1 MNIFPNYFSIFVV
14 HSKKRFVIVKD
25 FLSLYQNDGI
35 IQSVSGQIHFTLSPE
50 NFHLK
55 GLCGSLDAVIL
66 SGLAQENYCYLVIC
80 SDKEEAHYLLNDLQ
94 AINGEDKILLYP
106 ASQKQ
111 PFEWEELDNANVLMR
126 AEILNI
132 LNNFSE
138 QKVFIITYPEALP
151 EKVLNKKSL
160 VKNTFS
166 LAVGQNLDLV
176 FLSEVL
182 NEWEFERTDFVYEA
196 GQYSVR
202 GGIIDIFSYA
212 AEYPYRIDLFGN
224 EIESIRTFNPETQLS
239 LKSVSSLH
247 IIPNIENKIFTE
259 SRESFFNFL
268 PKNTLIYIKDYAT
281 SNAVLDDFSEKLA
294 EYYNQ
299 KLKSGGDI
307 MIFGKPEEKWETK
320 RQIQHHYKK
329 FNLVEFGKKS
339 NVKNAVSISFFS
351 KNPGSFK
358 KDFNRLAEALLDNQT
373 HHYTN
378 FICSDSPRQ
387 LERLEVIFNEINSSI
402 KFTPIQMSLAEGF
415 IDDQLKI
422 AFYPDHQI
430 FEKFFRY
437 KEKNKFSKNKALTLK
452 ELRSL
457 QVGDFVTHVDHGI
470 GRFAGLTKVQTAHGE
485 DQEVL
490 RLVYRDNDLLS
501 VSIHSLHKISKYAG
515 KEGELPNISKLG
527 SPEWENKKAKVKK
540 QVKDIAKELIQLYA
554 KRKEAPGFAYTP
566 DTYLQAELES
576 SFFYEDTP
584 DQAKS
589 TADVKAD
596 MEKPH
601 PMDRL
606 VCGDVGFGKTEVAI
620 RAAFKAVADSKQVA
634 VLVPTT
640 VLAMQHFRT
649 FHERLAEFPCKVEY
663 INRFKSSKKINE
675 TLKRV
680 ESGETDIL
688 IGTHRIVNKDVKFKD
703 LGLLIIDEEQKFGV
717 RVKDKLKEFKV
728 GVDCLTLTATPIPRT
743 LHFSLMGARDL
754 SVIATPPPNRL
765 PVDTKLV
772 VLSDELLRDAIHEEL
787 KRGGQVF
794 VVNNRIT
801 NLESIANQ
809 ILRLVPDA
817 KVGVAHGQM
826 EGEKLENI
834 MIRFMEG
841 NYDVLVATN
850 IIESGLDVPN
860 ANTIFIM
867 NAHQFGLSDLHQM
880 RGRVGR
886 SNKKAYCYLV
896 VPSLTTMTSDAKK
909 RLSALEEFS
918 DLGDGIKVAMRD
930 LDIRGAGNLLGAEQ
944 SGFINDLGFE
954 MYHKILDEAVQ
965 ELKENEFKALFEESI
980 REKAEKL
987 KVDCIIETDLRAI
1000 IPENY
1005 ISSIN
1010 ERLSIY
1016 TQLDELETEE
1026 ALKDLLENIQDRFGK
1041 IPEELH
1047 DLVELV
1053 RCRWK
1058 AQGLLVE
1065 KILLKNTIL
1074 KLYFVNKINPSTGES
1089 PLKIEKIVAFVNNK
1103 KGKTQLREKGNQLIL
1118 QVEGISNIENIHGVL
1133 DELFAH

>member
-1 MNIFPNYFSIFVV
+1 M
-14 HSKKRFVIVKD
+14 IVKD

-35 IQSVSGQIHFTLSPE
+35 IQSISEKIHFTLSQE

-55 GLCGSLDAVIL
+55 GLSGSLDSVLI
-66 SGLAQENYCYLVIC
+66 SGLAQKNFCYLILC
-80 SDKEEAHYLLNDLQ
+80 SDKEEANFLLNDLQ
-94 AINGEDKILLYP
+94 ALNGEEKILLYP

-111 PFEWEELDNANVLMR
+111 PFDWEEIDNANVLMR
-126 AEILNI
+126 AEILNL
-132 LNNFSE
+132 LNNFSD
-138 QKVFIITYPEALP
+138 QKIFIVSYPEALP
-151 EKVLNKKSL
+151 EKVLNKKSF

-166 LAVGQNLDLV
+166 LKIGQELDLD

-212 AEYPYRIDLFGN
+212 AEFPFRIDLFGK

-239 LKSVSSLH
+239 LQSVSSLH
-247 IIPNIENKIFTE
+247 IIPNINHKIFAE
-259 SRESFFNFL
+259 SRESFFHFL
-268 PKNTLIYIKDYAT
+268 PKNTLVYIKDYAMI
-281 SNAVLDDFSEKLA
+281 NAALDEFDEKIDHYF
-294 EYYNQ
+294 EQ
-299 KLKSGGDI
+299 KIKSGGDI
-307 MIFGKPEEKWETK
+307 LILGKKEEKWETK
-320 RQIQHHYKK
+320 RQIQNQLKK
-329 FNLVEFGKKS
+329 FNLVEFGRKS
-339 NVKNAVSISFFS
+339 FLKNAETLNFFS

-358 KDFNRLAEALLDNQT
+358 KDFARLGQALLDNQT
-373 HHYTN
+373 HQYTN
-378 FICSDSPRQ
+378 IICSDSPRQ

-402 KFTPIQMSLAEGF
+402 KFTPIQISLAEGF

-430 FEKFFRY
+430 FEKYFRY
-437 KEKNKFSKNKALTLK
+437 KEKNRFSKNKALTLK

-457 QVGDFVTHVDHGI
+457 QVGDFVTHVDYGI
-470 GRFAGLTKVQTAHGE
+470 GRFAGLAKVQTANGDE
-485 DQEVL
+485 QEVL

-501 VSIHSLHKISKYAG
+501 LSIHSLHKISKYAG
-515 KEGELPNISKLG
+515 KEGELPAISKLG

-554 KRKEAPGFAYTP
+554 KRKQAPGFAFSQ
-566 DTYLQAELES
+566 DSFMQAELES

-589 TADVKAD
+589 TADVKLD

-663 INRFKSSKKINE
+663 INRFKSAKNISE

-717 RVKDKLKEFKV
+717 KVKDRLKEFKV

-765 PVDTKLV
+765 PDETKLV
-772 VLSDELLRDAIHEEL
+772 VMADELLRDAINAEL
-787 KRGGQVF
+787 LRGGQVF
-794 VVNNRIT
+794 VVNNRIN
-801 NLESIANQ
+801 NLDSIANQ

-817 KVGVAHGQM
+817 KVAVAHGQM
-826 EGEKLENI
+826 DGEKLENI
-834 MIRFMEG
+834 MIQFMEG

-860 ANTIFIM
+860 ANTIFIN

-886 SNKKAYCYLV
+886 SNKKAFCYLV

-965 ELKENEFKALFEESI
+965 ELKENEFKALFEESLN
-980 REKAEKL
+980 EKAEKL
-987 KVDCIIETDLRAI
+987 KVDCTIETDLRAL

-1016 TQLDELETEE
+1016 TQLDDIEDEKGLAEL
-1026 ALKDLLENIQDRFGK
+1026 LSNLEDRFGK
-1041 IPEELH
+1041 IPAEVV
-1047 DLVELV
+1047 DLAELV
-1053 RCRWK
+1053 KCRWK
-1058 AQGLLVE
+1058 AQIQLIE
-1065 KILLKNTIL
+1065 KILLKNNIL
-1074 KLYFVNKINPSTGES
+1074 KLYFVNKPNSSTGET
-1089 PLKIEKIVAFVNNK
+1089 PLKIEKIIQFVNNH
-1103 KGKTQLREKGNQLIL
+1103 KGKCQLREKGNQLIL
-1118 QVEGISNIENIHGVL
+1118 QINEILSIDQIHGVL
-1133 DELFAH
+1133 NELGT